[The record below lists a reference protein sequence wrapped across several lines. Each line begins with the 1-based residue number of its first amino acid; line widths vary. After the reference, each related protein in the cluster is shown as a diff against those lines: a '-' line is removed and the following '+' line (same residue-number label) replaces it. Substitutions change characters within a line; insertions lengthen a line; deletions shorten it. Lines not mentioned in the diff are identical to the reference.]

1 MNENVVRT
9 ETLYTYEA
17 AISRYE
23 REKHHSWL
31 CRQRE
36 LKAIRQRQKAERKY
50 YIKQKVTGVMLLL
63 VSITLLIFGIG
74 EGIFIIPFAVYLT
87 VTKNKLLYSSE
98 HDPEYE
104 EV

>member
-1 MNENVVRT
+1 MNENAVRV

-50 YIKQKVTGVMLLL
+50 YIRQRITGVTLLFT
-63 VSITLLIFGIG
+63 SITFLFFGIG
-74 EGIFIIPFAVYLT
+74 EGLFIIPFAIYLA
-87 VTKNKLLYSSE
+87 VTKNKLLYS
-98 HDPEYE
+98 PECE